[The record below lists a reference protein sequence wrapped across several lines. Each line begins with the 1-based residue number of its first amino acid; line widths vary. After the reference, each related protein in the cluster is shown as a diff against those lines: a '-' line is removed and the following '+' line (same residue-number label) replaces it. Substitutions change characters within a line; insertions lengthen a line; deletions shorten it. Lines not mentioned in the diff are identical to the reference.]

1 MAFKDKILA
10 LSAVALTPIAY
21 TDKTTGE
28 KAFIKRMT
36 VAEREAY
43 ANAVMSAP
51 KGKSNATGFAMIM
64 VDKDGNRLFT
74 DSDIELINN
83 LPEDVV
89 SEALVF
95 FNKST
100 EQTSVGQAEKN

>member
-10 LSAVALTPIAY
+10 LTTIALTPTPY

-28 KAFIKRMT
+28 TAYIKKMT

-43 ANAVMSAP
+43 SNAVMSAP
-51 KGKSNATGFAMIM
+51 KGKSNATGFAHII
-64 VDKDGNRLFT
+64 VDQNGNRIFSDKDI
-74 DSDIELINN
+74 DKINN

-89 SEALVF
+89 LDALLA
-95 FNKST
+95 FNKASEPT
-100 EQTSVGQAEKN
+100 TVEQAEKN